1 MCEKSKPPA
10 SNISKGEFQALQN
23 LKKDDSI
30 TILPA
35 DKGGATVLNTK
46 DYEDKMDL
54 LLSDTNTYEKLNR
67 DHTATYKRELID
79 IIRKRQKEDPIP
91 QPLKDRICPTAEET
105 PKMYSLPKIHKAN
118 APLDLLWLSKGALR
132 TMLHVL

>member
-35 DKGGATVLNTK
+35 DKGRATVLLNTK
-46 DYEDKMDL
+46 DYKDKMDL
-54 LLSDTNTYEKLNR
+54 LLSDANTFEKLNR
-67 DHTATYKRELID
+67 DPTVTYKRELID
-79 IIRKRQKEDPIP
+79 TIKKWQKEDPIP
-91 QPLKDRICPTAEET
+91 QPLKDRDPQGQR
-105 PKMYSLPKIHKAN
+105 PPPPPP
-118 APLDLLWLSKGALR
+118 PLDLLWLAEGALR
-132 TMLHVL
+132 TMLHVF